1 MIKHRQW
8 TAVRI
13 VSVAAAFGF
22 AGAALL
28 GQAAPQ
34 GGAPAGGAAAAT
46 LTPYST
52 PDKTASAGVP
62 DGWKVIQGAK
72 TVIQIRGPNGEAI
85 NLGIG
90 AYVKDGPFQA
100 KMQGSP
106 PVTMAMPS
114 SATLQQKFL
123 MLWQAL
129 TTGGPHSANVQILSA
144 AAIPIAKTI
153 ADCGKFIGT
162 LDGLNGPVTFETVFC
177 TLPVDAGGIFK
188 LVLIDAEVPSSLA
201 KQERATAEAVLASY
215 RVDPAALRQ
224 MLMPY
229 NSPPAPAGSGSSD
242 PDALRA
248 QLQRNRNQQRMID
261 QQFQCYEA
269 GVMREE
275 PEWRLPPYCH

>member
-1 MIKHRQW
+1 MIKDHCW
-8 TAVRI
+8 NATRI
-13 VSVAAAFGF
+13 GSAAAVLGL
-22 AGAALL
+22 AGTAFL
-28 GQAAPQ
+28 GQAASQ
-34 GGAPAGGAAAAT
+34 GGGPASGGAAA

-62 DGWKVIQGAK
+62 GGWKVIQGAK
-72 TVIQIRGPNGEAI
+72 TVIQIKGPNGEAI

-90 AYVKDGPFQA
+90 TYVKDGPFQA
-100 KMQGSP
+100 KVQGNP

-114 SATLQQKFL
+114 SAPLQQKFL
-123 MLWQAL
+123 MMWQAL
-129 TTGGPHSANVQILSA
+129 TTGGPHPPNVQILSA
-144 AAIPIAKTI
+144 TAVPIAKTI
-153 ADCGKFIGT
+153 ADCGRFIGT

-177 TLPVDAGGIFK
+177 TLPVDSAGIFK

-229 NSPPAPAGSGSSD
+229 TQPPPPAGSGSSD
-242 PDALRA
+242 PAVLRA
-248 QLQRNRNQQRMID
+248 LLQRNRENQRMID

>member
-1 MIKHRQW
+1 MAPRSARGSRESAEALRDGL
-8 TAVRI
+8 TDC
-13 VSVAAAFGF
+13 SLLPVAAA
-22 AGAALL
+22 
-28 GQAAPQ
+28 
-34 GGAPAGGAAAAT
+34 
-46 LTPYST
+46 S
-52 PDKTASAGVP
+52 SAIVSRRSLS
-62 DGWKVIQGAK
+62 K
-72 TVIQIRGPNGEAI
+72 
-85 NLGIG
+85 
-90 AYVKDGPFQA
+90 
-100 KMQGSP
+100 S
-106 PVTMAMPS
+106 AMPS